1 MEIGNINNIN
11 PVNIPEQVES
21 TQPVKDSG
29 VENQNIVNQK
39 SSENSSETQKKK
51 EDNLGNAVD
60 KLNKAAVVFDRSLKF
75 QIHEKTHQTVV
86 SVIDTAT
93 KKVIREIPSKEALDM
108 VAKMEDYLGLIFDK
122 KA

>member
-1 MEIGNINNIN
+1 MEIGNINNVN
-11 PVNIPEQVES
+11 PVNVPEQVDVA
-21 TQPVKDSG
+21 QPVKQSN
-29 VENQNIVNQK
+29 VENQNIANQQA
-39 SSENSSETQKKK
+39 SQTSEKNGKKN

-60 KLNKAAVVFDRSLKF
+60 KLNKAAAVFDRSLKF

-93 KKVIREIPSKEALDM
+93 NKVIRQIPSKEALDI

>member
-1 MEIGNINNIN
+1 MEIGNINNVN
-11 PVNIPEQVES
+11 PVNVPEQVDAA
-21 TQPVKDSG
+21 QPVKQP
-29 VENQNIVNQK
+29 EIQNQNIANQQA
-39 SSENSSETQKKK
+39 SQTSEKNGKKN

-60 KLNKAAVVFDRSLKF
+60 KLNKAAAVFDRSLKF

-93 KKVIREIPSKEALDM
+93 NKVIRQIPSKEALDI